1 MTMDEIRIR
10 LGLKDDATFAAEVE
24 QRYLTKIREMNAG
37 TAFQTKEMIIHEIAE
52 SRQSGKT
59 TKILMSVIFN
69 ILNGWTSV
77 VFVQSFGLQ
86 KVTYARLAAMLRFFP
101 EIQLDIC
108 QGYDIVIRTINGPKL
123 AARIAMT
130 SMDLICARFDETFC
144 DDCKAPND

>member
-10 LGLKDDATFAAEVE
+10 LGLKDEVTFAAEVE
-24 QRYLTKIREMNAG
+24 QRYLASIRDIEAG
-37 TAFQTKEMIIHEIAE
+37 ASPQIGGMIMSEI
-52 SRQSGKT
+52 SQKRRSGKT

-69 ILNGWTSV
+69 ILSGCTSV

-108 QGYDIVIRTINGPKL
+108 QGYDIVICTINGPKL

-130 SMDLICARFDETFC
+130 SMDLICAKFDETFC